1 MGKVTQEELQ
11 DALNLL
17 DGLTKSEN
25 DELNTDKENL
35 NKGEGGSVED
45 LVKSLGQDLNSKLQ
59 SIGAV
64 TRYLISE
71 NESLAKANAELK
83 DSNEQIIKS
92 LSSLGESLESITKI
106 EELVSEMANSPFNKL
121 SGTLKKS
128 IAVEK
133 FAQEK
138 NDGKEVLSLTNDK
151 RKVLNLLE
159 KSLSTEEGQRR
170 LGNVVGL
177 IENGYVNNDN
187 YGFLEKSVA
196 NEIGSQYKITL

>member
-17 DGLTKSEN
+17 DGLTKSEG

-59 SIGAV
+59 SIGSV

-71 NESLAKANAELK
+71 NESLTKVNSELK
-83 DSNEQIIKS
+83 ESNEKIIKS
-92 LSSLGESLESITKI
+92 LSDFGESLEAIAEIK
-106 EELVSEMANSPFNKL
+106 ELVSEMANSPLNKL

-128 IAVEK
+128 IAIEK
-133 FAQEK
+133 FEQEK
-138 NDGKEVLSLTNDK
+138 SDGKEVLSLTNDK
-151 RKVLNLLE
+151 RRVLNLLE

-170 LGNVVGL
+170 LGNVIGL